1 MGVIKVIPDMSETIT
16 ITINDQKLEVKP
28 GQMLIDVADA
38 NNITIPRFCYHKK
51 LSVAANC
58 RMCLVEVEK
67 APKPLPACATPVMD
81 GMVVRTRSSKA
92 IAAQKSTMEFLLINH
107 PLDCPICDQGG
118 ECELQDVAMG
128 FGGDVSQY
136 TEQKRVVCEKNIGPL
151 IATDMTRCIHCTR
164 CVRFG
169 EEIAG
174 LPELGATGRGES
186 TQIGTY
192 IEKSVTSELSGN
204 VIDLCPVGA
213 LTARPSRYTAR
224 PWELIQHAS
233 IAAHDCVGSNIY
245 VHTRNQKVMRVVPRD
260 NEAINESWISDRDRF
275 SYSSVNSATRLLTP
289 KIRKDGKLVD
299 TDWET
304 ALNLAIEKLQAAA
317 NQKGNLA
324 ALVSPQ
330 CTLEEQYLLQKLVRG
345 LGSNH
350 IDHRLNQTDFSL
362 QAQAPV
368 MPWLG
373 RSIVSLEQLNSALI
387 IGANLRREQPMLNHR
402 LRKAV
407 VTNAASVSSIS
418 SLTGQ
423 YNYSLNC
430 DLAGSAEQQ
439 LSDVAA
445 VLIAVCAELKVDL
458 PDGLSALAEK
468 TKANAD
474 HQGIARALI
483 AGEQSAVIV
492 GLQAIAHPRLGLL
505 MQLAEQIASLSHS
518 SLSYLSE
525 SANSAGACLAGAL
538 PHRSAAAQAV
548 ETAGQNTLEILSHP
562 HKVMVL
568 MGIDPALD
576 ISNRPALQTIADQQ
590 EFIISIDSFA
600 SDFIEKQADLVLPLA
615 TWLESSGTFVNV
627 EGLWQSF
634 SGCVKAA
641 GESRQGWKILTALAQ
656 VLLPAD
662 DYEYADST
670 AVRDELKQQCRDI
683 ELNNFISIKADNAK
697 LPTRPRG
704 LQRVSEKAIYSVDA
718 MVRASGA
725 LQSTVNTS
733 DSSCLRLNAAQ
744 ANKSGLEGAEQ
755 VHIKQGDG
763 TAVLPLVID
772 ENVPVGCA
780 WIPVGIQAVENLNG
794 FYGSIEVEKV

>member
-1 MGVIKVIPDMSETIT
+1 MSETIT
-16 ITINDQKLEVKP
+16 ITINDQQLEVKP

-38 NNITIPRFCYHKK
+38 NNISIPRFCYHKK

-67 APKPLPACATPVMD
+67 APKPMPACATPVQD
-81 GMVVRTRSSKA
+81 GMVVRTKSSKS

-136 TEQKRVVCEKNIGPL
+136 TEQKRVVCDKNIGPL
-151 IATDMTRCIHCTR
+151 IATDFTRCILCTR

-186 TQIGTY
+186 TEIGTY
-192 IEKSVTSELSGN
+192 IEKSVSSELSGN

-224 PWELIQHAS
+224 PWELMQHAS

-245 VHTRNQKVMRVVPRD
+245 VHTRNQKVMRVVPKD

-275 SYSSVNSATRLLTP
+275 SYSSVNAGTRLLTP
-289 KIRKDGKLVD
+289 KIRQNGKLVD

-304 ALNLAIEKLQAAA
+304 ALNLAIEKLQSAA

-345 LGSNH
+345 LGSNN
-350 IDHRLNQTDFSL
+350 IDHRLNQVDFSV
-362 QAQAPV
+362 QFQAPV

-373 RSIVSLEQLNSALI
+373 RSLVSLEQLNSALV
-387 IGANLRREQPMLNHR
+387 IGANLRREQPILNHR

-407 VTNAASVSSIS
+407 VKNAANVSSIS

-423 YNYSLNC
+423 YNFNLSN

-439 LSDVAA
+439 LSDLAS
-445 VLIAVCAELKVDL
+445 VLLAVCETSKADL

-468 TKANAD
+468 AKVSD
-474 HQGIARALI
+474 KHQAIAKALI
-483 AGEQSAVIV
+483 DGEQSAVIV
-492 GLQAIAHPRLGLL
+492 GLQAVAHPRFSLL
-505 MQLAEQIASLSHS
+505 MQLAEQIASLTKST
-518 SLSYLSE
+518 LSYLSE

-538 PHRSAAAQAV
+538 PHRTAAGVAADTV
-548 ETAGQNTLEILSHP
+548 GQNTLEIVHQA
-562 HKVMVL
+562 HKVLLL

-576 ISNRPALQTIADQQ
+576 ISNRPSLKSIAELQD
-590 EFIISIDSFA
+590 FIISIDSFNNE
-600 SDFIEKQADLVLPLA
+600 FIDQHADLVLPLA
-615 TWLESSGTFVNV
+615 TFLETSGTFVNV
-627 EGLWQSF
+627 EGLWQPF

-662 DYEYADST
+662 NYQYADST
-670 AVRDELKQQCRDI
+670 AVRNELKEQCR
-683 ELNNFISIKADNAK
+683 ELNLDNFVSVKAGNTK

-704 LQRVSEKAIYSVDA
+704 LQRVSEKAIYAVDA
-718 MVRASGA
+718 MVRASTS
-725 LQSTVNTS
+725 LQATVNTQ
-733 DSSCLRLNAAQ
+733 DANCLRMNSAQ
-744 ANKSGLEGAEQ
+744 AEKSGLMGAEQ
-755 VHIKQGDG
+755 VHIKQGEG
-763 TAVLPLVID
+763 TAVLSLVID
-772 ENVPVGCA
+772 EHVPVGCA
-780 WIPVGIQAVENLNG
+780 WLPMGVKAVENLSG
-794 FYGSIEVEKV
+794 FYGSIEVEKVS

>member
-1 MGVIKVIPDMSETIT
+1 MSETIT
-16 ITINDQKLEVKP
+16 ITINDQQLQVKP

-67 APKPLPACATPVMD
+67 APKPMPACATPVQD
-81 GMVVRTRSSKA
+81 GMVVRTRSSKS

-136 TEQKRVVCEKNIGPL
+136 TEQKRVVRDKNIGPL
-151 IATDMTRCIHCTR
+151 IATDLTRCILCTR

-174 LPELGATGRGES
+174 LAELGATGRGES
-186 TQIGTY
+186 TEIGTY

-213 LTARPSRYTAR
+213 LTAKPSRYTAR
-224 PWELIQHAS
+224 PWELMQHAS

-260 NEAINESWISDRDRF
+260 NESINESWLSDRDRF
-275 SYSSVNSATRLLTP
+275 SYSAVNSANRLLKP
-289 KIRKDGKLVD
+289 QIREKGKLVD

-330 CTLEEQYLLQKLVRG
+330 CTLEEQYLMQKLVRG

-350 IDHRLNQTDFSL
+350 IDHRLNQVDFSA
-362 QAQAPV
+362 QQQAPV

-373 RSIVSLEQLNSALI
+373 RSLESLEQLNSALI
-387 IGANLRREQPMLNHR
+387 IGANLRREQPLLNHR

-407 VTNAASVSSIS
+407 ISNNAEISSIS
-418 SLTGQ
+418 SLAGQ
-423 YNYSLNC
+423 YNYRLTN

-439 LSDVAA
+439 LADLAA
-445 VLIAVCAELKVDL
+445 VLMAVCEAAKVDL
-458 PDGLSALAEK
+458 PDGLSALAD
-468 TKANAD
+468 KAKVSEQ
-474 HQGIARALI
+474 HQAIAQSLI
-483 AGEQSAVIV
+483 AAEQSAVIV
-492 GLQAIAHPRLGLL
+492 GLQAIAHPRLSLL
-505 MQLAEQIASLSHS
+505 MQLAEQVARLSNS
-518 SLSYLSE
+518 TLSYLSE
-525 SANSAGACLAGAL
+525 SANSAGACLAGVL
-538 PHRSAAAQAV
+538 PHRTVAGAAIN
-548 ETAGQNTLEILSHP
+548 EAGQNTAEIVTQA
-562 HKVMVL
+562 HKVLLL
-568 MGIDPALD
+568 MGVDPALD
-576 ISNRPALQTIADQQ
+576 INNSPSVQSMAEQQ
-590 EFIISIDSFA
+590 EFIICIDSF
-600 SDFIEKQADLVLPLA
+600 SNEFIEQQADLVLPLA
-615 TWLESSGTFVNV
+615 TFFETSGTFVNV
-627 EGLWQSF
+627 EGLWQPF
-634 SGCVKAA
+634 KGCVKAA

-656 VLLPAD
+656 VLLPGD
-662 DYEYADST
+662 DYQYADST
-670 AVRDELKQQCRDI
+670 AVRNELKEQCRDLQL
-683 ELNNFISIKADNAK
+683 ENFVSIKADNTK

-704 LQRVSEKAIYSVDA
+704 LQKISEKAIYAVDA
-718 MVRASGA
+718 IVRASSA
-725 LQSTVNTS
+725 LQATVNS
-733 DSSCLRLNAAQ
+733 QEANCLRMNTAQ
-744 ANKSGLEGAEQ
+744 AEKSGLLDAQQ
-755 VHIKQGDG
+755 VHIKQGEG
-763 TAVLPLVID
+763 TAVLDLVLD
-772 ENVPVGCA
+772 EHVPAGCA
-780 WIPVGIQAVENLNG
+780 WLPVGVKAVEGLSG
-794 FYGSIEVEKV
+794 FYGSIEVEKVS